1 MKRLNTDDSG
11 KSHVLPSTR
20 RGIPIG
26 TKKMQYFSE
35 IPDLVPQDMLDED
48 ILNYKIASKTAH
60 VRERYSSMN
69 NYLIYLDK
77 SGSMGGGIEFID
89 DYVPKIAV
97 AAASALGLARTVR
110 MHGGTVTL
118 KLFDTEV
125 GDPITDMWELLKTL
139 GGIQADGGTNI
150 TLVLED
156 VIQKG
161 RDYKAVLVSDGIDSI
176 DETVAKSCSKMDLT
190 SVLIQTSNDLL
201 EKYTNAVKIERFT
214 GDNILMEL

>member
-1 MKRLNTDDSG
+1 
-11 KSHVLPSTR
+11 
-20 RGIPIG
+20 
-26 TKKMQYFSE
+26 
-35 IPDLVPQDMLDED
+35 
-48 ILNYKIASKTAH
+48 
-60 VRERYSSMN
+60 MN

-89 DYVPKIAV
+89 DYAPKIAV
-97 AAASALGLARTVR
+97 AAASALGLARTVKA
-110 MHGGTVTL
+110 HGGTVTL

-176 DETVAKSCSKMDLT
+176 DETVARSCSKMDLT